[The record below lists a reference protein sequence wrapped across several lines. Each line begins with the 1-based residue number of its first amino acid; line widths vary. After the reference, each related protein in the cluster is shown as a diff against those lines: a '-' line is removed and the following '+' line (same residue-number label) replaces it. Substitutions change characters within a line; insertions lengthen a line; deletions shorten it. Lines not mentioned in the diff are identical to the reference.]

1 VLLGSSL
8 NEAPFPRKTFAIPH
22 VVTIASPSPST
33 SNFVCGSLSWAAAL
47 ISCKLF
53 MVTILRVRFVP
64 EFGMN
69 RVYRGK

>member
-1 VLLGSSL
+1 
-8 NEAPFPRKTFAIPH
+8 
-22 VVTIASPSPST
+22 
-33 SNFVCGSLSWAAAL
+33 LSWAAAL